1 MSVVGEI
8 YGNDKVFPRVA
19 ECLYLKGRYVALA
32 YIYTYIYIVKE

>member
-1 MSVVGEI
+1 MSALGEI

-32 YIYTYIYIVKE
+32 YIYMYVCMYR